1 MIRMSKE
8 TDYGIV
14 VLAYFASA
22 QEGLKQ
28 NAREVAMESQLPLPM
43 VRKVLKILA
52 RKGLLVSQRG
62 AKGGYSL
69 ARGGA
74 RISIAEIV
82 QAMEGSLAMTE
93 CIEAP
98 GECRHEPV
106 CGLRTSWHKINEIV
120 FQALNNMT
128 LSDLTGPLPGQL
140 GCDPGKLVSLQ

>member
-43 VRKVLKILA
+43 VRKILKILA
-52 RKGLLVSQRG
+52 REGLLLSHRG

-69 ARGGA
+69 ARRGE

-82 QAMEGSLAMTE
+82 KAMEGPLAMTE

-106 CGLRTSWHKINEIV
+106 CGLRTSWEKINEIV
-120 FQALNNMT
+120 FEALDSMT
-128 LSDLTGPLPGQL
+128 LSDLTGQLPAPVGSEQS
-140 GCDPGKLVSLQ
+140 KLVSLQ

>member
-8 TDYGIV
+8 TDYAIV
-14 VLAYFASA
+14 LLAYFASA
-22 QEGLKQ
+22 QEVVKH

-52 RKGLLVSQRG
+52 REGLLVSQRG
-62 AKGGYSL
+62 VKGGYSL
-69 ARGGA
+69 ARGGE

-82 QAMEGSLAMTE
+82 QAMEGPLAMTE

-106 CGLRTSWHKINEIV
+106 CGLRTSWQKINEII
-120 FQALNNMT
+120 FEALNRTT
-128 LSDLTGPLPGQL
+128 LSDLTNPLPGPMERDR
-140 GCDPGKLVSLQ
+140 GELVSLQ

>member
-43 VRKVLKILA
+43 VRKILKILA
-52 RKGLLVSQRG
+52 REGLLVSQRG

-69 ARGGA
+69 TRGGK
-74 RISIAEIV
+74 SEIGKAGNRGLANLLKPRGL
-82 QAMEGSLAMTE
+82 QA
-93 CIEAP
+93 
-98 GECRHEPV
+98 
-106 CGLRTSWHKINEIV
+106 
-120 FQALNNMT
+120 
-128 LSDLTGPLPGQL
+128 
-140 GCDPGKLVSLQ
+140 GKKLIRSSSRP

>member
-14 VLAYFASA
+14 VLAYFAGA
-22 QEGLKQ
+22 QKGLKH

-43 VRKVLKILA
+43 VRKILKILA
-52 RKGLLVSQRG
+52 REGLLLSHRG
-62 AKGGYSL
+62 AKGGYTL
-69 ARGGA
+69 ARRGE

-82 QAMEGSLAMTE
+82 KAMEGPLAMTE

-106 CGLRTSWHKINEIV
+106 CGLRTSWQKINEIV
-120 FQALNNMT
+120 FEALDSMT
-128 LSDLTGPLPGQL
+128 LSDLTGQLPAPVGSEQ
-140 GCDPGKLVSLQ
+140 GKLVSLQ

>member
-1 MIRMSKE
+1 MLRMSKE

-14 VLAYFASA
+14 VLAYFARA

-43 VRKVLKILA
+43 VRKVLKLLA
-52 RKGLLVSQRG
+52 REGLLVSHRG

-69 ARGGA
+69 ARQGE

-82 QAMEGSLAMTE
+82 RAMEGPLAMTE

-106 CGLRTSWHKINEIV
+106 CELRTSWPRINEIV
-120 FQALNNMT
+120 FQALNSMT

-140 GCDPGKLVSLQ
+140 RSDRGELVSLQ

>member
-43 VRKVLKILA
+43 VRKILKILA
-52 RKGLLVSQRG
+52 REGLLVSQRG
-62 AKGGYSL
+62 AKGGYRL
-69 ARGGA
+69 TRGGE

-82 QAMEGSLAMTE
+82 TAMEGPLAMTE

-106 CGLRTSWHKINEIV
+106 CGVRTSWQKINEVV

-128 LSDLTGPLPGQL
+128 LSDLTGPLPGPM
-140 GCDPGKLVSLQ
+140 GSDRGELVSLQ

>member
-1 MIRMSKE
+1 MSKE

-22 QEGLKQ
+22 QGGLKH

-43 VRKVLKILA
+43 VKKILKILA
-52 RKGLLVSQRG
+52 REGLLLSHRG

-69 ARGGA
+69 ARRGE

-82 QAMEGSLAMTE
+82 KAMEGPLAMTE

-106 CGLRTSWHKINEIV
+106 CGLRTSWQRINEIV
-120 FQALNNMT
+120 FEALDSMT
-128 LSDLTGPLPGQL
+128 LSDLTGQLPTPLG
-140 GCDPGKLVSLQ
+140 GERGKLVSLQ